1 MAYAIEIDH
10 LAFAWQ
16 GGQLTLDIPHWQVET
31 GESVL
36 LRGPSGSGKSTLLSL
51 LAGINLAQQGNVSLL
66 DQSLSNL
73 SGRKRDRFRAN
84 HIGYIFQQFNL
95 LPYLSALDN
104 VLLATQFSP
113 KRRQRVAES
122 GQSAEQLAIQYLKR
136 LGLSAS
142 QQQQAAANLSV
153 GQQQR
158 VAAARALLGAPE
170 LLIAHEPTSAL
181 DSDRRDDFIK
191 LLLELSEQNNTT
203 VLFVTHDASLGQYF
217 NRHVELSDINRAAG
231 GSPHA

>member
-51 LAGINLAQQGNVSLL
+51 LAGINVAQQGNVSLL

-122 GQSAEQLAIQYLKR
+122 GQSAEQLAIQYLQR

-142 QQQQAAANLSV
+142 QQQQAAAK
-153 GQQQR
+153 
-158 VAAARALLGAPE
+158 GAPP
-170 LLIAHEPTSAL
+170 AP
-181 DSDRRDDFIK
+181 RVKPPPPR
-191 LLLELSEQNNTT
+191 LSCSFYTACRS
-203 VLFVTHDASLGQYF
+203 LFVPPLFCIAP
-217 NRHVELSDINRAAG
+217 VDIY
-231 GSPHA
+231 SPSPWSFPFPPSS

>member
-1 MAYAIEIDH
+1 M
-10 LAFAWQ
+10 AWQ

-73 SGRKRDRFRAN
+73 SGRKRDRFRAD

-104 VLLATQFSP
+104 VLLATQFF
-113 KRRQRVAES
+113 E
-122 GQSAEQLAIQYLKR
+122 
-136 LGLSAS
+136 
-142 QQQQAAANLSV
+142 
-153 GQQQR
+153 
-158 VAAARALLGAPE
+158 
-170 LLIAHEPTSAL
+170 AHQG
-181 DSDRRDDFIK
+181 K
-191 LLLELSEQNNTT
+191 K
-203 VLFVTHDASLGQYF
+203 
-217 NRHVELSDINRAAG
+217 
-231 GSPHA
+231 

>member
-1 MAYAIEIDH
+1 MASAIEIDR

-16 GGQLTLDIPHWQVET
+16 GDQLTLDIPQWTVEA
-31 GESVL
+31 GETVL

-51 LAGINLAQQGNVSLL
+51 LAGINVAQQGTVKLL
-66 DQSLSNL
+66 DQSLSDL
-73 SGRKRDRFRAN
+73 SGRKRDKFRAD

-113 KRRQRVAES
+113 KRRQRVAAS
-122 GQSAEQLAIQYLKR
+122 GHSAEHLAVEYLQR
-136 LGLSAS
+136 LGLTSTQLHQTAVH
-142 QQQQAAANLSV
+142 LSV

-170 LLIAHEPTSAL
+170 LLIADEPTSAL

-217 NRHVELSDINRAAG
+217 NRHVELSDINRASG
-231 GSPHA
+231 GSSHA